1 MRSVLNLT
9 RRKSLYHLRINM
21 HICAQRYFHM
31 ISAGVALRKIHDA
44 RDLSKYE
51 AIAISINSCTGDQYQ
66 VRKLVEAVDELSK
79 KNL

>member
-1 MRSVLNLT
+1 
-9 RRKSLYHLRINM
+9 
-21 HICAQRYFHM
+21 M